1 MLVDADV
8 SIGGVTFT
16 QAILNSLHGHN
27 SLKAQSIV
35 ARGDPHTRQSF
46 LTPQDLFSLPD
57 NTLETL
63 DRYFAFRNILTP
75 LFHEPTA
82 RSMFNAALHCS
93 AEEKH
98 LHRSAFILLNM
109 ILALCT
115 SHWLLDIDENT
126 STARKHYDIA
136 MTLLQPA
143 MVRDWAL
150 EHVQALLLGARYLQS
165 TTCSDECWNI
175 LGLAIRIAH
184 GLRLHQEPPQ
194 SDSPPLRETKRRV
207 FYSAYILDMHWSMV
221 YERPPATRSSEF
233 SICIPEDLD
242 DACIQPDRVL
252 YPTPRQPSFLSF
264 CIQNIKLYRIV
275 EKALA
280 RLSECRLER
289 RATAEFVMSLD
300 EDYQTWLRERPAHLI
315 LNPQEPKEPM
325 WILALRGNMVCIL
338 VHRQSLKVSLHEK
351 DEPGPIQESTV
362 EHILRSSQN
371 ICVNAAMDSIDIV
384 ALRHEQTKGTMG
396 LDWFNVY
403 YCKLAPP
410 ILICSLDSN
419 QFPQYSML

>member
-1 MLVDADV
+1 
-8 SIGGVTFT
+8 
-16 QAILNSLHGHN
+16 
-27 SLKAQSIV
+27 
-35 ARGDPHTRQSF
+35 
-46 LTPQDLFSLPD
+46 
-57 NTLETL
+57 
-63 DRYFAFRNILTP
+63 
-75 LFHEPTA
+75 
-82 RSMFNAALHCS
+82 MFNAALHCS

-126 STARKHYDIA
+126 LTARKHYDIA

-143 MVRDWAL
+143 IMRDWTL

-184 GLRLHQEPPQ
+184 GLRLHQEPPH

-207 FYSAYILDMHWSMV
+207 WYSAYMLDMHWSMV

-233 SICIPEDLD
+233 SVCMPEDLD

-252 YPTPRQPSFLSF
+252 YSTPRQPSFVSF
-264 CIQNIKLYRIV
+264 FIQNIKLYRIV

-289 RATAEFVMSLD
+289 RETAKLVMSLD
-300 EDYQTWLRERPAHLI
+300 EDYQKWLRERPAHLI
-315 LNPQEPKEPM
+315 LNSQEPKEPM
-325 WILALRGNMVCIL
+325 WILALRGNMICIL
-338 VHRQSLKVSLHEK
+338 IHRQSLKVSLHERGK
-351 DEPGPIQESTV
+351 PGLIEESTV
-362 EHILRSSQN
+362 NHTLRSSQN
-371 ICVNAAMDSIDIV
+371 ICVNAAMDSINIV
-384 ALRHEQTKGTMG
+384 ALRHEQTKETMG

-403 YCKLAPP
+403 YCTLALPA
-410 ILICSLDSN
+410 LLYSLVSN
-419 QFPQYSML
+419 QFDSIQCCDSFSLVYNQSVLHPQPTYPREN